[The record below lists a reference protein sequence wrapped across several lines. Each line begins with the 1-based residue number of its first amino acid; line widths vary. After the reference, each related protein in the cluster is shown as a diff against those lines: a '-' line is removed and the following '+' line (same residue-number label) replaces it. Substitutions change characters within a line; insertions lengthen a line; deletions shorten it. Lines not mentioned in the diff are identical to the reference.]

1 MLLAALQALVAIAEE
16 TGAAG
21 GDESTRVILPHTAE
35 LLLGSIAF
43 ALLLIALLKFAFP
56 KMQQTLAARTQR
68 IRESIESADRSKQDA
83 ERLLEEYR
91 QQLADARGEA
101 QKIID
106 ESKRTAEA
114 MRQDLIRRAE
124 QEAQDIVARAKADV
138 SGERDRAMAELRS
151 TIGDLSIQLATRVIE
166 RELASPESQRALVE
180 RAIDELS
187 TLGGNGRGLN

>member
-1 MLLAALQALVAIAEE
+1 MLAVLTAILAVAEE
-16 TGAAG
+16 ATTTA
-21 GDESTRVILPHTAE
+21 EHSETNVILPHTPE
-35 LLLGSIAF
+35 LLFGSIAF
-43 ALLLIALLKFAFP
+43 ALLLFALLKFAFP

-68 IRESIESADRSKQDA
+68 IRDSIESADRSKQDA

-106 ESKRTAEA
+106 EAKRTAEA

-124 QEAQDIVARAKADV
+124 QEAQDIVTRAKADV

-151 TIGDLSIQLATRVIE
+151 TIGDL
-166 RELASPESQRALVE
+166 
-180 RAIDELS
+180 
-187 TLGGNGRGLN
+187 